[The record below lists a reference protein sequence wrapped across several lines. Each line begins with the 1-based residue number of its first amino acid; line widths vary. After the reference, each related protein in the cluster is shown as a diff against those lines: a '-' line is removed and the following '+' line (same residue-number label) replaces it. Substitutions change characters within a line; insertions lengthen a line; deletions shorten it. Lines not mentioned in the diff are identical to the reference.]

1 MILSS
6 LLLASS
12 LAPAGDG
19 ALSPKVEFAPPVQM
33 VGGGQPLG
41 GRKMYPSPAAHDVDG
56 DGKLDLVLGDLPG
69 RITWPRR
76 GVDGMERE
84 QPFEKTDGTQ
94 LNFSNW

>member
-1 MILSS
+1 MTFVP
-6 LLLASS
+6 LLLASV

-19 ALSPKVEFAPPVQM
+19 AALPEVRFAAPVLM
-33 VGGGQPLG
+33 TGADRPLG
-41 GRKMYPSPAAHDVDG
+41 GTKMYPSPAAHDVDR

-69 RITWPRR
+69 RITWSRR
-76 GVDGMERE
+76 GAEGLERE

>member
-1 MILSS
+1 MTLLP
-6 LLLASS
+6 LLLASA

-19 ALSPKVEFAPPVQM
+19 ASSLEARFAPPALM
-33 VGGGQPLG
+33 TGADKPLG
-41 GRKMYPSPAAHDVDG
+41 GTKMYPSPAAHDVDR

-69 RITWPRR
+69 RITWSRR
-76 GVDGMERE
+76 GTEGMERE